1 MDSNIEQLV
10 FRDKSVIVKDVI
22 VEHDKCSLRTKF
34 TLYNNEEKPVVAYI
48 KMVGD
53 GIIYA
58 VNFYGLESN
67 ETIEGLELR
76 NEEVCARHQD
86 VNVVV
91 EEILEDIKK
100 VEDAIK
106 QIDEQRVSLQANL
119 YALQGANQQIEFFIN
134 TETEEEKE
142 DG

>member
-1 MDSNIEQLV
+1 MI
-10 FRDKSVIVKDVI
+10 
-22 VEHDKCSLRTKF
+22 
-34 TLYNNEEKPVVAYI
+34 TLETLNERKV
-48 KMVGD
+48 
-53 GIIYA
+53 
-58 VNFYGLESN
+58 
-67 ETIEGLELR
+67 T
-76 NEEVCARHQD
+76 
-86 VNVVV
+86 
-91 EEILEDIKK
+91 ILEDIKK

>member
-1 MDSNIEQLV
+1 
-10 FRDKSVIVKDVI
+10 
-22 VEHDKCSLRTKF
+22 
-34 TLYNNEEKPVVAYI
+34 
-48 KMVGD
+48 MVGD

-100 VEDAIK
+100 EAI
-106 QIDEQRVSLQANL
+106 
-119 YALQGANQQIEFFIN
+119 
-134 TETEEEKE
+134 EEEE
-142 DG
+142 AVREAVG